1 VPPLPSLTFGGKVFI
16 LLDLWVDLLKSPMP
30 CDVSYEIA
38 GFGPISII
46 EIWSSNCANAICFG
60 MSYLG
65 GKGA

>member
-1 VPPLPSLTFGGKVFI
+1 
-16 LLDLWVDLLKSPMP
+16 MP